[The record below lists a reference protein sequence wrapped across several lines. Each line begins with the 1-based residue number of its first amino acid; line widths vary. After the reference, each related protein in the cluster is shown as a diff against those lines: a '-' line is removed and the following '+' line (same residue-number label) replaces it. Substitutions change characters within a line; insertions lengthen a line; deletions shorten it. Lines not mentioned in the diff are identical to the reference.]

1 MSSKSGQPPTPA
13 GTTLR
18 NAQMR
23 SNARARREMHRCD
36 RSMRNDGAEIP
47 PEVYKL
53 DIEKASV
60 AGLETERY
68 ATIHFFRSLVNRPWR
83 STKGNDWF
91 NSAASL
97 TPPDLQALAPKTAA
111 DTSDQDT
118 KLLVPDRNEEEEED
132 ETSEPDDPRVGPVS
146 SVLSCCL
153 FPVFTCR
160 RSRYCGWCCSKR
172 KRSDNTALAEL
183 ENRGK
188 HHSDGDPRLK
198 DDDFRDEVDDS
209 KYGFY
214 VYFEKWRAGTKR
226 HEWPIRSGC
235 SETLETAGM
244 HVVVK
249 NFWWFVYLL
258 DVRRHWILFEKKKE
272 RSDAP
277 VHFCTT
283 TRCSRAD
290 GQPCSRAPHHQVHQC
305 PRAPM
310 HPCTVPLCALVH
322 HF

>member
-1 MSSKSGQPPTPA
+1 MHTGPDQTPTPSEA
-13 GTTLR
+13 TLR
-18 NAQMR
+18 QRSAQTR
-23 SNARARREMHRCD
+23 SDAHF
-36 RSMRNDGAEIP
+36 RNECQEIP
-47 PEVYKL
+47 AEVYKL

-68 ATIHFFRSLVNRPWR
+68 ATLHFFRSFLNRPWR

-111 DTSDQDT
+111 DTGDQDT
-118 KLLVPDRNEEEEED
+118 KLLVPSLNEQGEAN
-132 ETSEPDDPRVGPVS
+132 ETVEPDDPRVGPVS
-146 SVLSCCL
+146 VMLSCCL
-153 FPVFTCR
+153 FPVYTFR

-188 HHSDGDPRLK
+188 HQSHGDPHLK
-198 DDDFRDEVDDS
+198 DGDFRDEVDDI
-209 KYGFY
+209 KYGFD

-258 DVRRHWILFEKKKE
+258 DVRRHWILFEKKKSAAM
-272 RSDAP
+272 RQCISAP
-277 VHFCTT
+277 PPGAAVQTACRAVVHRTT
-283 TRCSRAD
+283 
-290 GQPCSRAPHHQVHQC
+290 
-305 PRAPM
+305 
-310 HPCTVPLCALVH
+310 
-322 HF
+322 